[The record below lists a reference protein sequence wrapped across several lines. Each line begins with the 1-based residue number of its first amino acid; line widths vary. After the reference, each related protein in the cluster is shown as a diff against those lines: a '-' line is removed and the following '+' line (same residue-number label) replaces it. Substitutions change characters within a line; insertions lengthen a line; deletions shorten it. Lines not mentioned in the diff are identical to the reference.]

1 MVQEIAASRFPE
13 EHISVVLVSG
23 FMTTTLLILV
33 YGHYLGS
40 QVEWLTLIILAS
52 QGSWVNRYVTKASL
66 NLCSEFQ
73 NSLDYITSLVSL
85 TKKRSTWGS
94 FTGPVACVAS
104 RMHHPDPQRH
114 MQCALPAQTPQ
125 EKGGRCPF
133 PLCPKC
139 LRKTKTENS
148 VIIQIMQVHTH

>member
-13 EHISVVLVSG
+13 VHISVVLVSG

-85 TKKRSTWGS
+85 KKMKHMGKLYRACSMCRLQDAPSRPPETHAVC
-94 FTGPVACVAS
+94 FTSPDTTREGGPLPFS
-104 RMHHPDPQRH
+104 SLPQ
-114 MQCALPAQTPQ
+114 MF
-125 EKGGRCPF
+125 K
-133 PLCPKC
+133 
-139 LRKTKTENS
+139 EN
-148 VIIQIMQVHTH
+148 

>member
-1 MVQEIAASRFPE
+1 MQEIAGSRFPE

-52 QGSWVNRYVTKASL
+52 QSSWVNLYVTKASL

-85 TKKRSTWGS
+85 TKK
-94 FTGPVACVAS
+94 
-104 RMHHPDPQRH
+104 
-114 MQCALPAQTPQ
+114 
-125 EKGGRCPF
+125 
-133 PLCPKC
+133 
-139 LRKTKTENS
+139 
-148 VIIQIMQVHTH
+148 